1 MLDNAE
7 ITWSYIENREESF
20 IYFPQ
25 DKTRRRRRRRRSQK
39 MLVAPLPEPQ
49 RTVGYIHTHGRD
61 TAVGSLLAQV
71 RL

>member
-20 IYFPQ
+20 INFVQ
-25 DKTRRRRRRRRSQK
+25 DKTRRRSQK

-49 RTVGYIHTHGRD
+49 RTVGYIHRHGRD

>member
-7 ITWSYIENREESF
+7 ITWSYIENREESL

-25 DKTRRRRRRRRSQK
+25 DKKRRRRRSQK
-39 MLVAPLPEPQ
+39 MLVAPLPEPL

>member
-20 IYFPQ
+20 INFPR
-25 DKTRRRRRRRRSQK
+25 DKTRRRRRSQK

-49 RTVGYIHTHGRD
+49 RTVGYIHRHGRD